1 MFDFLSLQKEVHGL
15 EITDAY
21 VKMMRLARRGGRLVV
36 ISAGCLPLKR
46 GLIEDGA
53 IKNEPE
59 LILAIKKLAAQSAGR
74 GSGKRWVAV
83 SLPENKAFFKVIT
96 MPRLSQKEMKSAV
109 IFESENHIPLSL
121 DKVYLDF
128 EEISSESFSENHCQV
143 AVAALS
149 KELVDSYDRVC
160 DAAGLSP
167 VAMELESQSAARAAK
182 QSFIPHRNVALIK
195 IGDTQSS
202 AIFISR
208 GSVRAVFSMPIS
220 NGYFIEKIAQ
230 ELSVDFSEAEK
241 LKVDYGIVDFER
253 RAGSPNVGN
262 NEQKR
267 KIFEALLPGLVD
279 FTQQIQKYISYYQ
292 YRAESGA
299 ADEIVL
305 DKVIVCGAGA
315 NLKGIDDFLAIKL
328 EVPVERLVLPIGI
341 DINHFKNSEFL
352 KNGANG
358 CAVVAGLAMRAQEI
372 EAQSKS

>member
-1 MFDFLSLQKEVHGL
+1 MFDFLNLSKEVHGL
-15 EITDAY
+15 EITDNYAR
-21 VKMMRLARRGGRLVV
+21 MMHLMRPGGHLIVN
-36 ISAGCLPLKR
+36 SAGCLPLKK
-46 GLIEDGA
+46 GLVQNGEIR
-53 IKNEPE
+53 NEPE
-59 LILAIKKLAAQSAGR
+59 LVLAIKKLAAQSAGR
-74 GSGKRWVAV
+74 SSGKRWVAV

-96 MPRLSQKEMKSAV
+96 MPRLSQDEMRSAV
-109 IFESENHIPLSL
+109 IFESENHIPLPL

-128 EEISSESFSENHCQV
+128 EEVAPESFSENHCQV

-149 KELVDSYDRVC
+149 RELVDSYDRVC

-167 VAMELESQSAARAAK
+167 IAMELESQSAARAAK
-182 QSFIPHRNVALIK
+182 QSFISHRNAALIK

-202 AIFISR
+202 VIFISR

-230 ELSVDFSEAEK
+230 ELSVDFSEAER

-253 RAGSPNVGN
+253 KAGSLNVDN

-267 KIFEALLPGLVD
+267 KIFEALVPGLVD
-279 FTQQIQKYISYYQ
+279 FTQQTQKYISYYQ
-292 YRAESGA
+292 DRAKSGA
-299 ADEIVL
+299 LDEAVL
-305 DKVIVCGAGA
+305 DKVIVCGGGA

-352 KNGANG
+352 KNSANG

>member
-1 MFDFLSLQKEVHGL
+1 MFDFLSSQKEVHGL

-21 VKMMRLARRGGRLVV
+21 VKIMRLARRGGRLVV

-53 IKNEPE
+53 IKNESE

-74 GSGKRWVAV
+74 AAGKRWAAV
-83 SLPENKAFFKVIT
+83 SLPENRAFFKVIT

-167 VAMELESQSAARAAK
+167 IVMELESQSAARAAK
-182 QSFIPHRNVALIK
+182 QSFIPHHSVALIK
-195 IGDTQSS
+195 IGDAQSS

-230 ELSVDFSEAEK
+230 ELSVNFSEAEK
-241 LKVDYGIVDFER
+241 LKVDYGIVDFGRE
-253 RAGSPNVGN
+253 AGHPNVDN

-267 KIFEALLPGLVD
+267 KIFEALVPGLVD
-279 FTQQIQKYISYYQ
+279 FVQQIQKYINYYQ
-292 YRAESGA
+292 NRAKSGA
-299 ADEIVL
+299 PDKAVF
-305 DKVIVCGAGA
+305 DKVIVCGSGA
-315 NLKGIDDFLAIKL
+315 NLKGIDDFLAVKL
-328 EVPVERLVLPIGI
+328 GIPVERLVLPIGI
-341 DINHFKNSEFL
+341 DASRFKNSDFL
-352 KNGANG
+352 KNGING
-358 CAVVAGLAMRAQEI
+358 CAVVAGLAMRAQAI
-372 EAQSKS
+372 EAESRS